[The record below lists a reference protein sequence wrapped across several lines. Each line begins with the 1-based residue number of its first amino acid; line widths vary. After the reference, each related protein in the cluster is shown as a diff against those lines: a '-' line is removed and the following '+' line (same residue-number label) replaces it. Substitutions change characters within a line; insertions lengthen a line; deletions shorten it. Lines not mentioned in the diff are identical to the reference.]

1 MNKEQMNGCYRQAM
15 KMADELY
22 DYMTETFAKTPCVV
36 YCVNVARWH
45 NHVSVE
51 TWICIGNG
59 FASDEVREL
68 VGSVSLDY
76 TFAPWR
82 YEKADEFIQQVKAK
96 TLAFLPKAKG
106 VQGMVDKEK

>member
-1 MNKEQMNGCYRQAM
+1 MNKQQMNGYYSQAM
-15 KMADELY
+15 KMAEELY
-22 DYMTETFAKTPCVV
+22 EHMTETFAKTPCVV

-82 YEKADEFIQQVKAK
+82 CEKADEFIQQVKAE
-96 TLAFLPKAKG
+96 TLAFLRKAKG
-106 VQGMVDKEK
+106 VQGIVDKEQ

>member
-1 MNKEQMNGCYRQAM
+1 MNKQQMNGYYSQAM

-68 VGSVSLDY
+68 VGDVSLDY
-76 TFAPWR
+76 SFAPWR
-82 YEKADEFIQQVKAK
+82 CEKADEFIQQVKDE
-96 TLAFLPKAKG
+96 TLVFLRKAKG
-106 VQGMVDKEK
+106 VQSIVDKEK